1 MSTASQRDF
10 SKTSASRSRSA
21 FTLTELLVVITIIA
35 ILASL
40 GAAAVMNALW
50 NAKQTRIKIEVDN
63 LASAIIRFKELY
75 GAYPPADLNPT
86 ANSVAERNLK
96 AFIARAFPRYN
107 LSNLQAD
114 LQNAGAPQTYNPA
127 QALVFWLRGFSPD
140 ATHPFTGLGERKPL
154 YDFDKTRFYPT
165 LGFNDANN
173 NGTHDPGEAFVPQIY
188 IAPGAANSPFLYFDY
203 RSYSSNDTQP
213 NNINMTR
220 EVLITSPMPEST
232 NQGYASPYI
241 FDVNS
246 DRTAMDPD
254 TFMNSDS
261 FQIISAGQDGLFGR
275 SNNSDSNGL
284 KRLYPA
290 GTGYDEADADN
301 ITQFCDIN
309 NLNDKRP

>member
-10 SKTSASRSRSA
+10 SRTSASRSRSA

-50 NAKQTRIKIEVDN
+50 NAKQTRIKVEVDN

-114 LQNAGAPQTYNPA
+114 LQDAGAPQVYNPA

-154 YDFDKTRFYPT
+154 YDFDKTRLYPT
-165 LGFNDANN
+165 DPKDPNDN
-173 NGTHDPGEAFVPQIY
+173 TKLVPQIY
-188 IAPGAANSPFLYFDY
+188 LAPGAANSPFLYFDY

-241 FDVNS
+241 FDVNN

-301 ITQFCDIN
+301 ITHFCDIN